1 MQRTLVVLSYSPW
14 SERARWA
21 LDHHGLAYQ
30 RLSHSPFLGELK
42 LRRLL
47 GPHRKGKATV
57 PVLIAG
63 EEVLTSSFDIA
74 LYADREGAGEKLVP
88 KERDAEIRAFVERVD
103 GAMQHGRVLLV
114 ARLLESGPARDE
126 TLPRRVPRPM
136 RILLRPVTRFGTA
149 WFGRKYSVDLGGVA
163 RHRAALHDAL
173 TEFRSALGGRDYV
186 FERFSWADIALASVL
201 QGIAPVE
208 DRYIRLGEASRKIW
222 SHPDLA
228 REFADLVAYRDQ
240 LYARHRRSG
249 PVARAG

>member
-30 RLSHSPFLGELK
+30 RVGHTPFLGELK

-47 GPHRKGKATV
+47 GPHRRGKATV

-63 EEVLTSSFDIA
+63 DEVFTSSFDIA

-88 KERDAEIRAFVERVD
+88 SERAAEIRAFAERAD
-103 GAMQHGRVLLV
+103 EAMAHGRVLLV
-114 ARLLESGPARDE
+114 SRLLESGPARDE
-126 TLPRRVPRPM
+126 TLPRWVPGPLRTV
-136 RILLRPVTRFGTA
+136 LRPVTRFGTA
-149 WFGRKYSVDLGGVA
+149 WFGRKYSVDIDGIA
-163 RHRAALHDAL
+163 RHHAALHDAL
-173 TEFRSALGGRDYV
+173 SGFRAALGGRDYL
-186 FERFSWADIALASVL
+186 FGRFSWADIVLASVL

-208 DRYIRLGEASRKIW
+208 NHYIRLGEATRKIW

-228 REFADLVAYRDQ
+228 QEFADLVAYRDQ
-240 LYARHRRSG
+240 LYARHRRSA
-249 PVARAG
+249 PVARAS